1 MAKIA
6 PINISLTGDTKGL
19 DAATARARAQ
29 LRTVEEAAKK
39 SQARLKAFG
48 EQSMRTQGV
57 LGQFGVG
64 GRGLGMLGGASMLGA
79 MGGMG
84 LGLGAAG
91 LALAA
96 GSTVLSAQ
104 TQVPAMRKRA
114 AQALEAEQTDQRR
127 RIEESGLSSALA
139 RAIAGNAPRVTAASQ
154 LGLVESFTAGLAT
167 QRDTFQGF
175 AINEGLGAML
185 TGVGA
190 IVGGSSLSEANKLF
204 QAQISTGDALA
215 DTQRSISLINSIPFG
230 SDILRYMMSR

>member
-39 SQARLKAFG
+39 SQARLKEFG
-48 EQSMRTQGV
+48 QQTLRSQEIMGK
-57 LGQFGVG
+57 FVG
-64 GRGLGMLGGASMLGA
+64 GRALGMVGGLATLGS

-91 LALAA
+91 LAIGA
-96 GSTVLSAQ
+96 GSAVLSAQ

-114 AQALEAEQTDQRR
+114 LQALEAEQTDQRR

-154 LGLVESFTAGLAT
+154 MGLVESFTAGLAT

-230 SDILRYMMSR
+230 SDILRYMMSK

>member
-1 MAKIA
+1 
-6 PINISLTGDTKGL
+6 
-19 DAATARARAQ
+19 
-29 LRTVEEAAKK
+29 
-39 SQARLKAFG
+39 
-48 EQSMRTQGV
+48 
-57 LGQFGVG
+57 
-64 GRGLGMLGGASMLGA
+64 
-79 MGGMG
+79 
-84 LGLGAAG
+84 
-91 LALAA
+91 
-96 GSTVLSAQ
+96 
-104 TQVPAMRKRA
+104 MRKRA